1 MNPNPAALGTIRTIR
16 TQIDPIVIQTPG
28 EVTTDADP
36 HDLIIKDRLDTV
48 STLPTDEPR
57 RVATW
62 GDTLEFLSQSSMRNA
77 LFSTLPLACAQ
88 IFASEQVDW
97 FSRPSPSVLS
107 IETLRNAS
115 TDELAELLKH
125 SPVDPDEFSIERI
138 IKTVTIV
145 RHIVARMQH
154 QIFLDSVYDTL
165 PETLTTGVG
174 KAFWQQPDPLLNRL
188 SGGDPFTSDTQQT
201 ASPEQQ
207 TTLGEF

>member
-1 MNPNPAALGTIRTIR
+1 MNPNPTSLGTIQTIR
-16 TQIDPIVIQTPG
+16 AQIDPIVIQTPT

-62 GDTLEFLSQSSMRNA
+62 GDTLEFLSQSSLRNA
-77 LFSTLPLACAQ
+77 MFSTFPLACAQ
-88 IFASEQVDW
+88 IFVSEQVDW
-97 FSRPSPSVLS
+97 FSPPSQSLLS

-115 TDELAELLKH
+115 TDKLAELLKH
-125 SPVDPDEFSIERI
+125 SPVDPDEFSIKRI

-145 RHIVARMQH
+145 RHLVARMQH
-154 QIFLDSVYDTL
+154 RLFLDNVYDTL
-165 PETLTTGVG
+165 PETLTTGVQ
-174 KAFWQQPDPLLNRL
+174 KSFWQQPDPLLDRL
-188 SGGDPFTSDTQQT
+188 SGGDPFTSDAQQT
-201 ASPEQQ
+201 TSPDQQ